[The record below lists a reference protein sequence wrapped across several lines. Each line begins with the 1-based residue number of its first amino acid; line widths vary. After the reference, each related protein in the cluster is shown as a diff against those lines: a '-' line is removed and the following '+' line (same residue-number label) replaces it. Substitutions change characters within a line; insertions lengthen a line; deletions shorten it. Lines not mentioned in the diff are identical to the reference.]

1 MFVISYIVHF
11 LLCLGVHV
19 CFVWPHRCELWMG
32 LLLDNGGFSEY
43 ELGLVLL
50 CGPVVSSGGLGL
62 HVDVGWSPP
71 ATADLATDST

>member
-1 MFVISYIVHF
+1 
-11 LLCLGVHV
+11 
-19 CFVWPHRCELWMG
+19 MG